1 MTKSL
6 HFSSIW
12 SPCPVW
18 HPQKKE
24 REAGDKPWVQTCCTA
39 VPAMPRAPC
48 AAAAALV
55 LRKPWTS
62 KWVCT

>member
-24 REAGDKPWVQTCCTA
+24 REAGDKTRVRTCCTA
-39 VPAMPRAPC
+39 APAMPRARC
-48 AAAAALV
+48 APALV
-55 LRKPWTS
+55 LHKPWTS
-62 KWVCT
+62 KWART